1 MTQNF
6 DRTQGYFEG
15 SRQVHLPDVY
25 PPFLF
30 REVHANHGVVACE
43 GSMFKSKFANALTT
57 MMIGSLGLASAENK
71 LSVAY
76 AGDAGHMDDLIEW
89 MCARYTRESLVITR
103 SLESQQLLSGLG
115 VPNELGADT
124 AWTFEPRP
132 PDYARSTL
140 RKAGWDEKTPI
151 LVLCPIHP
159 FVWPVRASVAKYIAA
174 ATTGAYKDSQYRTV
188 YFFESG
194 AEVDRKFNHYVAGY
208 AQAAKAF
215 LQRHKVFPILVAMER
230 LDAVACR
237 AIEKEI
243 PGTPIFT
250 SDDYDMFELV
260 SILRAC
266 SYMVSSRYHGI
277 VTCMPAGVVSAGV
290 TMDERIRNLMRE
302 RGHQHL
308 LLNVDDPD
316 LGPKLLD
323 VMEKLVREAESVRD
337 SIGRT
342 VVSQSESHVAHG
354 HFLRRR
360 SSQNVSGI
368 PAAQGRAQLGRQFAA
383 VSATLRKLVEGYDSS
398 AVSRHSWP
406 AASLNVPS
414 VCFACF
420 TRAISD
426 AMPNFLENT
435 FAQLAAGSGRVV
447 LREIRGDE
455 VRQRLRRGTSRSG
468 RGAYA
473 PIFAVPACS
482 PVIVV
487 RLLAPNSIRWAAIDL
502 ALMAEGLV
510 VVPLYSRQAPA
521 ELATMMKDCTPRCC
535 FASDACPR
543 GSCDASLER
552 RPEAA
557 SPRPV
562 RRNSAKARIAHKE
575 LPIFPIPARRRPRHH
590 HLHLRNLRRTQG
602 RLPQHEKSRPHAF
615 LHHQL
620 DRSARQNHEPDR
632 VFQYLLSISPHPG
645 SS

>member
-1 MTQNF
+1 MTDFLLVAWVSAMIEFRRFSWMFGIGKRWTSGEKLKLLFAGYNGTRNTGSDVRVQETLRQIRHVLGAHNVDFSVMTQNF
-6 DRTQGYFEG
+6 DRTQGYFDG
-15 SRQVHLPDVY
+15 SRQVHLPDVF

-30 REVHANHGVVACE
+30 REVHGNHGVVTCE

-76 AGDAGHMDDLIEW
+76 AGDAGNMDDLIER

-132 PDYARSTL
+132 PDFARNTL

-159 FVWPVRASVAKYIAA
+159 FVWPVRASIAKYIAR

-194 AEVDRKFNHYVAGY
+194 AEVDRKFNHYVVGY

-266 SYMVSSRYHGI
+266 TYMVSSRYHGI

-323 VMEKLVREAESVRD
+323 VMEKLVVEADSIRD

-342 VVSQSESHVAHG
+342 VVSNLKAMSRMAIFFEDEIRKTYPE
-354 HFLRRR
+354 FPLRKGVL
-360 SSQNVSGI
+360 SWEDNL
-368 PAAQGRAQLGRQFAA
+368 PPF
-383 VSATLRKLVEGYDSS
+383 TDNLRKLVEQYDASP
-398 AVSRHSWP
+398 AV
-406 AASLNVPS
+406 
-414 VCFACF
+414 
-420 TRAISD
+420 
-426 AMPNFLENT
+426 
-435 FAQLAAGSGRVV
+435 LAAGR
-447 LREIRGDE
+447 
-455 VRQRLRRGTSRSG
+455 
-468 RGAYA
+468 
-473 PIFAVPACS
+473 
-482 PVIVV
+482 
-487 RLLAPNSIRWAAIDL
+487 
-502 ALMAEGLV
+502 
-510 VVPLYSRQAPA
+510 
-521 ELATMMKDCTPRCC
+521 
-535 FASDACPR
+535 
-543 GSCDASLER
+543 
-552 RPEAA
+552 
-557 SPRPV
+557 
-562 RRNSAKARIAHKE
+562 
-575 LPIFPIPARRRPRHH
+575 
-590 HLHLRNLRRTQG
+590 
-602 RLPQHEKSRPHAF
+602 
-615 LHHQL
+615 
-620 DRSARQNHEPDR
+620 
-632 VFQYLLSISPHPG
+632 
-645 SS
+645 